1 MTLFLENNMN
11 LISRI
16 WMAIVQPPSALA
28 LAHKEL
34 DSAKRSYLENKTHSE
49 YYQALC
55 GFEMQRIIR
64 LEKYLEPNE

>member
-1 MTLFLENNMN
+1 MTLYLENKMN

-16 WMAIVQPPSALA
+16 WMAIVHPPSAVA
-28 LAHKEL
+28 LAYKEL
-34 DSAKRSYLENKTHSE
+34 ESAKRSYLENKTHSE